1 MRAVTATPAN
11 MIPSAAS
18 MVAED
23 APVDS
28 KNLSDAALVTSA
40 TQTEAN
46 LGASRNQAAK
56 ISSTSTPLT
65 TNISTPSPS
74 TSAPST
80 STPSKGAWGWVDK
93 FLGPLERVSSDIQ
106 AKYGKI
112 IEKVVQGGNEGSL
125 LANALSLG
133 EPVVPVTGPIGDGAT
148 KFNLVTTG
156 LQGFLAGV
164 KEKDITYA
172 VFKLADA
179 LMFMVP
185 RELQFGMRLGP
196 SGYNLALATRQ
207 QNNIKGYGTFSE
219 GIKKN
224 LEQVGDYIKGLGKFG
239 LIDGYKPENA
249 DKSKVFA
256 VGGPLQGLIGST
268 GMILSYLPF
277 MPQAIKNVLKPAGYL
292 SRFAGAI
299 AIDFSEIMSKQAQ
312 SQFSGAAKIDF
323 LAGDI
328 SDLLNKVVKIT
339 KHTLVKNMKMPENSM
354 PVRIATVL
362 QSLFKNFTQAA
373 GSLGRVVSARGVELG
388 LTEEKYKTVG
398 FRGFLSKWMAS
409 HMDALLGGRAAAANN
424 VVPAQL
430 SVEAKLKAAG
440 AADKAVVSSS
450 SSSNSKVSSRSYSS
464 SSLRE
469 VYSDYSS
476 SSRGA
481 AAAGETRNNALVDK
495 VLEGAL
501 NDKDI
506 SSSTQDAITLSNINS
521 STQDAITLSNI
532 NSSTQ
537 DAVTLSNINSST
549 QNETDTAFSKSA

>member
-1 MRAVTATPAN
+1 MRAETAAPVNTVPFAAK
-11 MIPSAAS
+11 SAA
-18 MVAED
+18 ENL
-23 APVDS
+23 PVDS

-46 LGASRNQAAK
+46 LGASRNPVVRNQAV
-56 ISSTSTPLT
+56 
-65 TNISTPSPS
+65 NISNPTIPNISPLS
-74 TSAPST
+74 TSAPSI
-80 STPSKGAWGWVDK
+80 PSKGAWGWVDK

-106 AKYGKI
+106 AKYGKLI
-112 IEKVVQGGNEGSL
+112 QKVVQGGNEGSL
-125 LANALSLG
+125 VANALSLL
-133 EPVVPVTGPIGDGAT
+133 EPVVAFFGKGGTFAT
-148 KFNLVTTG
+148 NINLAMTG

-164 KEKDITYA
+164 NEKDAVYA
-172 VFKLADA
+172 FSKLADV
-179 LMFMVP
+179 FTFVIP
-185 RELQFGMRLGP
+185 KDLQLGMRLGP

-207 QNNIKGYGTFSE
+207 QNDIKEYGTFSE
-219 GIKKN
+219 GIEKN
-224 LEQVGDYIKGLGKFG
+224 VGQIKEYIKGLGKFG
-239 LIDGYKPENA
+239 LIDGYKIGNA
-249 DKSKVFA
+249 DKSKAFA

-277 MPQAIKNVLKPAGYL
+277 MPNAIKNVLKPAGYL
-292 SRFAGAI
+292 SRFAGAL

-328 SDLLNKVVKIT
+328 ADLLNKVVKIIN
-339 KHTLVKNMKMPENSM
+339 HTLVKNMKMPENSM

-373 GSLGRVVSARGVELG
+373 GSLGRVVSARGVEVG
-388 LTEEKYKTVG
+388 IAEAKYKTVG
-398 FRGFLSKWMAS
+398 FRGFLSKWMES

-424 VVPAQL
+424 IVPAQL
-430 SVEAKLKAAG
+430 SVGAKLKAAG
-440 AADKAVVSSS
+440 AADKAVAG
-450 SSSNSKVSSRSYSS
+450 KVSSAR
-464 SSLRE
+464 
-469 VYSDYSS
+469 DNYSS
-476 SSRGA
+476 SSREDYSAYSDRGA
-481 AAAGETRNNALVDK
+481 AASVAASNSALIDK

-537 DAVTLSNINSST
+537 DAITLSNINSST
-549 QNETDTAFSKSA
+549 RDETDTAFPKSA